1 LLGYVLQPLKEGPII
16 MDKHN
21 SNATRK
27 MPWITI
33 SVVASIVLLFGLLLM
48 VMPKGFKATHEQIGT
63 GKPSVVFVYDP
74 NLVASISQTEQMNE
88 ARAHL
93 GDNVFFLL
101 ARVGTPEGKTF
112 ITKHRASASEL
123 LLFDSA
129 GILTKRQLAVID
141 ANELMRWVR

>member
-1 LLGYVLQPLKEGPII
+1 
-16 MDKHN
+16 
-21 SNATRK
+21 
-27 MPWITI
+27 
-33 SVVASIVLLFGLLLM
+33 
-48 VMPKGFKATHEQIGT
+48 
-63 GKPSVVFVYDP
+63 
-74 NLVASISQTEQMNE
+74 MNE

-101 ARVGTPEGKTF
+101 ARVGTPEGKSF